1 MANKL
6 PATPISLLSRLRDE
20 DKRAVWQVSWKRFL
34 ELYYGPLMAM
44 ASGIYRHHTAGA
56 VPPQSVLEDVVAQVV
71 AEFFRKNQYDP
82 NRGRLRGYLRRLTN
96 ARVVDLLR
104 KQRPLNYVS
113 LDSPDIHIPET
124 APQESAEEARTFQ
137 QSLLATLIEDLRETI
152 PLRQFQIFEMVKLH
166 GMPPEQVANEL
177 GASRG
182 VVDNTVYKV
191 MTRLREI
198 ASAPEYQSEYYL

>member
-113 LDSPDIHIPET
+113 LDSSDIHIPET
-124 APQESAEEARTFQ
+124 AR
-137 QSLLATLIEDLRETI
+137 
-152 PLRQFQIFEMVKLH
+152 
-166 GMPPEQVANEL
+166 
-177 GASRG
+177 
-182 VVDNTVYKV
+182 
-191 MTRLREI
+191 
-198 ASAPEYQSEYYL
+198 